1 LGEGFNL
8 LGPSLFHPPFDDPFP
23 CCDNVHIRSRSDR
36 IHPLFYTAFLTSVYR
51 NEILLV
57 PEFLI
62 QRTFQG
68 GKLEMTSNQFRMS
81 VTEPGSG
88 PGGELPRMG
97 DPRAGQEE
105 DLPVIIFM
113 LVPLVVELLA
123 DPFGSLIWSIDSKFI
138 EIL

>member
-1 LGEGFNL
+1 
-8 LGPSLFHPPFDDPFP
+8 
-23 CCDNVHIRSRSDR
+23 
-36 IHPLFYTAFLTSVYR
+36 
-51 NEILLV
+51 
-57 PEFLI
+57 
-62 QRTFQG
+62 
-68 GKLEMTSNQFRMS
+68 MTSNQFRMS

-88 PGGELPRMG
+88 PGGELPLMG

-138 EIL
+138 ENL